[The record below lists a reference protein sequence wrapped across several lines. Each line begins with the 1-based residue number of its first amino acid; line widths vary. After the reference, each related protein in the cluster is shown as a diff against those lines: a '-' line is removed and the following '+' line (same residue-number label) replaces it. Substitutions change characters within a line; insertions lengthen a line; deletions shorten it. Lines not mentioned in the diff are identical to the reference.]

1 MSDPPYFSIILP
13 TYNRASWLPRTIQ
26 SVIDQS
32 EPDFELLV
40 IDDGSTD
47 ETREVV
53 KAIDDPR
60 IKYHYQDNAE
70 RGAARNKGVQMACGK
85 YVHFLDSDDVF
96 FDGHLAEARRQLT
109 DDPVLFYFQ
118 PYCMMD
124 PDGNNRRPIPRIWD
138 DPNLM
143 LVKYGNY
150 LSCHGI
156 FLKRNFALENPFQE
170 DRHLAGSED
179 IELWLRLAAR
189 TNIKTGHKVTS
200 ALVEHPDRSVLNFNT
215 EELITRK
222 EKLLEYLQK
231 DPVFMHNYGRY
242 LPRLK
247 AVSYFYIA
255 VHFPKNYSGK
265 TLRLK
270 YWWKA
275 VRAYPLSMFSRRSLV
290 VIKQTFWDY

>member
-1 MSDPPYFSIILP
+1 MHDSPFFSIILP
-13 TYNRASWLPRTIQ
+13 TYNRASWLSRTIQ
-26 SVIDQS
+26 SVLEQD
-32 EPDFELLV
+32 ETDFELLV

-47 ETREVV
+47 ETEEVV
-53 KAIDDPR
+53 KAINDSR
-60 IKYHYQDNAE
+60 IQYHFQENAE
-70 RGAARNKGVQMACGK
+70 RGAARNKGVQLARGQ

-96 FDGHLAEARRQLT
+96 FEGHLSEARKQLT
-109 DDPVLFYFQ
+109 KEPVLFYFQ

-124 PDGNNRRPIPRIWD
+124 PEGKHRRPIPRIWN

-150 LSCHGI
+150 MSCHGI
-156 FLKRNFALENPFQE
+156 FLERNFALENPFQE
-170 DRHLAGSED
+170 DRSLAGSED

-189 TNIKTGHKVTS
+189 TKIKTGDKVTS
-200 ALVEHPDRSVLNFNT
+200 ALVEHPDRSVLNFNN

-222 EKLLEYLQK
+222 EKLLKYLQE
-231 DPVFMHNYGRY
+231 DALFMEKYGPY
-242 LPRLK
+242 ISMLK

-265 TLRLK
+265 KLRLK

-275 VRAYPLSMFSRRSLV
+275 VSAHPPAIFSKRSLV
-290 VIKQTFWDY
+290 VIKQIVLGY